1 MRTIA
6 IEMAHADGAP
16 AAGDSQYDADFAAA
30 YEAYHTKVFAFIY
43 SRVREVEL
51 AKDLVATVFERAYS
65 KGHELRDRGAL
76 GAWLFMI
83 AKNTIAGY
91 YRSVGREATHMQR
104 ACEEMRFVDSPA
116 TPEDVVLRDERLGHL
131 MTHISKLPERD
142 QELLSLKFD
151 AELTNAE
158 IADVLQMSPGNV
170 RVAIFRALK
179 RLRNLMTRDAERSQA
194 TGIFA

>member
-1 MRTIA
+1 MRTLA
-6 IEMAHADGAP
+6 IGMARTDGAP
-16 AAGDSQYDADFAAA
+16 AAADSRYDEEFAAA

-51 AKDLVATVFERAYS
+51 AKDLVATVFERAYA
-65 KGHELRDRGAL
+65 KGRELRDPAAL

-91 YRSVGREATHMQR
+91 YRSVGREATHLQR
-104 ACEEMRFVDSPA
+104 AGEQMRFADQPA
-116 TPEDVVLRDERLGHL
+116 TPEEAVLRDERLGQL
-131 MTHISKLPERD
+131 MSYISQLPERD

-158 IADVLQMSPGNV
+158 IAAVVHLSPGNV

-179 RLRNLMTRDAERSQA
+179 RLRNLMTRDAESSQA